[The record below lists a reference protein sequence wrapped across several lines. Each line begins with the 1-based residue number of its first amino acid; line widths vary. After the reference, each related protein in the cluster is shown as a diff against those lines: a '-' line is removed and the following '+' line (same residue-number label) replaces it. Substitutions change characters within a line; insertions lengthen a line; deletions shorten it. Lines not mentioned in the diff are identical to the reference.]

1 MSRFLKLFAL
11 FAVVGVLT
19 VPAVRPAEARTHVFV
34 GLGLGVPAY
43 PAYYPPPPVYYPP
56 PPVYYAPPPP
66 PVVVY
71 TPPQPAY
78 TYAPPA
84 PAPAAP
90 PAQASSNCRT
100 YNGDA
105 TIDAS
110 GKPFYGTA
118 CQGPDGRWHIQ

>member
-1 MSRFLKLFAL
+1 MGSA
-11 FAVVGVLT
+11 AT
-19 VPAVRPAEARTHVFV
+19 PAKADHGHSHVF
-34 GLGLGVPAY
+34 LGFNFGVPAY

-56 PPVYYAPPPP
+56 PPVYYAPPP
-66 PVVVY
+66 VVVY
-71 TPPQPAY
+71 SPPAPV
-78 TYAPPA
+78 YAAPA

-90 PAQASSNCRT
+90 NCRT

-118 CQGPDGRWHIQ
+118 CQGSDGRWHIQ

>member
-1 MSRFLKLFAL
+1 MTRLLRFVAVLAAL
-11 FAVVGVLT
+11 AALAL
-19 VPAVRPAEARTHVFV
+19 PAAKPAEAHSHVF
-34 GLGLGVPAY
+34 LGFNFGYPAY
-43 PAYYPPPPVYYPP
+43 PAYYPPP
-56 PPVYYAPPPP
+56 VYYAPPPVVYAPPP

-78 TYAPPA
+78 TYAPPP
-84 PAPAAP
+84 PAPE
-90 PAQASSNCRT
+90 QTSSNCRT

-118 CQGPDGRWHIQ
+118 CQGSDGRWHIQ

>member
-1 MSRFLKLFAL
+1 MSKLLKIIGLL
-11 FAVVGVLT
+11 AVLLALT
-19 VPAVRPAEARTHVFV
+19 VPGIKPAEARVFV
-34 GLGLGVPAY
+34 GVGIGIPAY

-66 PVVVY
+66 PVVIY
-71 TPPQPAY
+71 QQPQPV
-78 TYAPPA
+78 YAAPPPA
-84 PAPAAP
+84 PAPA
-90 PAQASSNCRT
+90 PASNCRT

>member
-1 MSRFLKLFAL
+1 MSRLLKFAAI
-11 FAVVGVLT
+11 FAAVALLT
-19 VPAVRPAEARTHVFV
+19 VPATRPAEARSHVF
-34 GLGLGVPAY
+34 LGFNFGY
-43 PAYYPPPPVYYPP
+43 PGYYYAPP
-56 PPVYYAPPPP
+56 PPVYYAPPPVVYAPP

-71 TPPQPAY
+71 QPPAPVYTAPAPVY
-78 TYAPPA
+78 TA
-84 PAPAAP
+84 PAPA
-90 PAQASSNCRT
+90 QTSSNCRT